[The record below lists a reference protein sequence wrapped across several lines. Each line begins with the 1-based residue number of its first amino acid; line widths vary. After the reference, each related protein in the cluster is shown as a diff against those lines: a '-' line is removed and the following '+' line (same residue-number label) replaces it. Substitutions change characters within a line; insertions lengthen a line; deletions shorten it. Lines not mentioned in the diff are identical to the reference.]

1 MPQIS
6 RYSTPNEQLHISAH
20 KIDCTASYGANLGIF
35 QLNVRSGYLAT
46 IKNLVFGTPE
56 TSQNTCPNFSGGD
69 FSNRFLDW
77 GRSAGRGRRRAR
89 SYLERFLRISKKR
102 KTLNPLPLPK
112 TSPTLLPNI
121 TKQFL

>member
-35 QLNVRSGYLAT
+35 HLNVRSGYLAT
-46 IKNLVFGTPE
+46 IKILVFGTPE
-56 TSQNTCPNFSGGD
+56 TSQNTCPNFPGAIFQVGFWTGGD
-69 FSNRFLDW
+69 RR
-77 GRSAGRGRRRAR
+77 GEAGGGRG
-89 SYLERFLRISKKR
+89 LIWEGFKNFKKR
-102 KTLNPLPLPK
+102 KTLNLLPLPK